1 MDDELLFG
9 AVGSTARKGHRLD
22 YYRSLLEKEQFEV
35 VDPTG
40 EYGNLEKFIN
50 ADLKKCRD

>member
-40 EYGNLEKFIN
+40 EYGEILNHFDN
-50 ADLKKCRD
+50 DR